1 MSDQSPIEALIE
13 RAGKLTLGEL
23 TALAA
28 TWHASDAT
36 LDAWAASRAAL
47 GAAWDDAMDATCA
60 AARDAAWAAG
70 DARASRA
77 AWDARAAGDAAW
89 DAALALALRGKLA
102 RKHYDALTRAW
113 ALVVGPVHPDD
124 PDRRGGDPD
133 A

>member
-1 MSDQSPIEALIE
+1 MPDQSPIEALIE

-36 LDAWAASRAAL
+36 LDAWAAARAAL
-47 GAAWDDAMDATCA
+47 GDAWDDAMDATCA

-77 AWDARAAGDAAW
+77 AWDARAAGDAAG
-89 DAALALALRGKLA
+89 DAAFALALRGKLA
-102 RKHYDALTRAW
+102 QKHYDVLTGPW
-113 ALVVGPVHPDD
+113 ARVIGRVHPDD
-124 PDRRGGDPD
+124 PDRRGPD